1 MRERKSRGILSEFW
15 RNFEEYI
22 CAVALIVM
30 SLVTFMN
37 VFSRKITWFN
47 MSFSQELVTTMFVWV
62 CCLAAAS
69 AFKTDSHMGFDYLT
83 DRIRGKARTIYAIFR
98 LLVCCANYGI
108 WIIWGSIMVY
118 RQYKYHLLTG
128 VLEMPSWLIGLAIP
142 VSAVCSIVRMI
153 QHEIILD
160 KDPEENAKRK
170 GE

>member
-1 MRERKSRGILSEFW
+1 MGKSKSILKELW
-15 RNFEEYI
+15 DNLEEYI

-37 VFSRKITWFN
+37 VFSRKISWFN

-69 AFKTDSHMGFDYLT
+69 AFKTDSHMGFAYLT
-83 DRIRGKARTIYAIFR
+83 DKLRGKARTLHAVFR
-98 LLVCCANYGI
+98 IVVCCANYVI

-118 RQYKYHLLTG
+118 RQFKYGLLTG

-142 VSAVCSIVRMI
+142 LSAVFSIIRMV
-153 QHEIILD
+153 QRAYNVS
-160 KDPEENAKRK
+160 KDPEEIALRK